1 MFTSFFFLMIRRP
14 PRSTLFPYTTLFR
27 SHDRAASVAG
37 PQPVRQAEE
46 GAPPHQREQAV
57 RDRERVEREREERVR
72 PGDDA
77 DPLPPREQEDGPQ
90 QVGERRRREQGP
102 ERGAGRDPL
111 GGEPQGEVPDEHGQ

>member
-1 MFTSFFFLMIRRP
+1 MIRRP
-14 PRSTLFPYTTLFR
+14 PRSTLFPYTTSSDL
-27 SHDRAASVAG
+27 
-37 PQPVRQAEE
+37 QAEE

-57 RDRERVEREREERVR
+57 RDRERVEREGEERVR

-102 ERGAGRDPL
+102 ERGAGRHPL
-111 GGEPQGEVPDEHGQ
+111 GGESQGIMPDEQGQPPARMSA